1 MTLQPGELLN
11 QRYQIESVIAK
22 GGMGAVYRAKDL
34 TLNIPV
40 AVKENLGGTE
50 SYGRQFK
57 REGTVLAGLVHPNL
71 PRVTDHFT
79 SKEGGQYLIMDFIEG
94 EDLREM
100 IKRMGCLPEEMAIRI
115 GTTICDALIY
125 LHTHQP
131 SILHRD
137 IKPGNIKIC
146 PDGSVFLVDFGL
158 VKVIQGNS
166 ATTTGAQSLTP
177 GYAPP
182 EQYGGGTDQRSD
194 IYSLGATLYA
204 ALSGK
209 IPEDGITRAMGNSHL
224 TPIARHN
231 PKISPKLSTVIEKAL
246 SVEPDNRFQTAQ
258 QFKDALN
265 FFKVGLETTIALDG
279 EITTNTEARKGG
291 NESSGKL
298 KVKNKWGIL
307 LLAGLTFLILIIIL
321 LAFFRPKTAPL
332 KPVILS
338 TGIPTV
344 ETALPALL
352 PTVSQQKTD
361 TPILPSVT
369 PVQLVTEP
377 QSIISTPPGGG
388 KGMIA
393 FTSISEGLPQIFLL
407 NLLDGSIG
415 KITNLSSGACQ
426 PDWSPDGK
434 QLVFIS
440 PCSSAQK
447 IYPKSSMFLINSDG
461 SGLSGMN
468 TLPGGDFEPDWSPD
482 GKRILFT
489 SLRDSS
495 GYRTGHIYVMDI
507 SSEKVDRLTN
517 SSLTQRAARWSPD
530 GSQIAYED
538 NRNSIPQVFI
548 MDQNGNNV
556 IPFTNVG
563 ENPALH
569 PAWSPDGRNIVFVQ
583 GDSSPGL
590 MIKGAISPFG
600 NAKTIN
606 DKTRPAGNPSYSPD
620 GNWLVYESN
629 GEIMIM
635 TISGENVTNLTNS
648 PINDFDPSWQP

>member
-1 MTLQPGELLN
+1 MTLQPGEILN
-11 QRYQIESVIAK
+11 QRYQIENVIAQ
-22 GGMGAVYRAKDL
+22 GGMGAVYRANDL

-50 SYGRQFK
+50 SYVRQFK

-71 PRVTDHFT
+71 PRVTDHFV

-100 IKRMGCLPEEMAIRI
+100 IKRTGCLPEEMVIRV

-146 PDGSVFLVDFGL
+146 SDGSIYLVDFGL
-158 VKVIQGNS
+158 VKVIQGNN

-204 ALSGK
+204 ALTGK
-209 IPEDGITRAMGNSHL
+209 IPEDGITRAMGNSRL
-224 TPIARHN
+224 TPIAKHK

-258 QFKDALN
+258 QFKEALEGSRID
-265 FFKVGLETTIALDG
+265 FETTISVEGKISTKTEVRKRGIETKGKFKPDG
-279 EITTNTEARKGG
+279 KMI
-291 NESSGKL
+291 S
-298 KVKNKWGIL
+298 L
-307 LLAGLTFLILIIIL
+307 LLAGVTVIILISL
-321 LAFFRPKTAPL
+321 SLAFFRPKTAP
-332 KPVILS
+332 S
-338 TGIPTV
+338 IPAIHTSAIPPV
-344 ETALPALL
+344 ETTLHALL

-361 TPILPSVT
+361 LPPLPSLTPI
-369 PVQLVTEP
+369 QLVTGP
-377 QSIISTPPGGG
+377 QSIISTPTGGG

-393 FTSISEGLPQIFLL
+393 FTSISDGFPQIFLL
-407 NLLDGSIG
+407 NLLDGSIE
-415 KITNLSSGACQ
+415 KITNLPSGACQ
-426 PDWSPDGK
+426 PDWSPDGSR
-434 QLVFIS
+434 LVFIS
-440 PCSSAQK
+440 PCSSDQK
-447 IYPKSSMFLINSDG
+447 IYPKSSMFLIQSDG
-461 SGLSGMN
+461 SGLKVLS

-482 GKRILFT
+482 GNRILFT

-495 GYRTGHIYVMDI
+495 EYKTGHIYVMDI
-507 SSEKVDRLTN
+507 LSENVDRLTD
-517 SSLTQRAARWSPD
+517 SSLTQRSARWSPD

-538 NRNSIPQVFI
+538 NRNSVPQVFI
-548 MDQNGNNV
+548 MDQDGNNV

-569 PAWSPDGRNIVFVQ
+569 PAWSPDGRNIVFIQ

-600 NAKTIN
+600 DAEAIN

-635 TISGENVTNLTNS
+635 TIFGENATNLTNS
-648 PINDFDPSWQP
+648 PTNDFDPSWQP

>member
-1 MTLQPGELLN
+1 MTIQPGDILN
-11 QRYQIESVIAK
+11 QRYQIDSVIAQ

-50 SYGRQFK
+50 SYIRQFK
-57 REGTVLAGLVHPNL
+57 REGTVLAGLAHPNL
-71 PRVTDHFT
+71 PRVTDHFA

-100 IKRMGCLPEEMAIRI
+100 IKRMGCLPEEMVIRI
-115 GTTICDALIY
+115 GTTICDALTY

-204 ALSGK
+204 ALTGK

-258 QFKDALN
+258 QFKDALDVSDVD
-265 FFKVGLETTIALDG
+265 FETTISVEG
-279 EITTNTEARKGG
+279 EITTNTKVRKGG
-291 NESSGKL
+291 SESTGKFKVSGK
-298 KVKNKWGIL
+298 WISL
-307 LLAGLTFLILIIIL
+307 LLAGLTILIFIILL
-321 LAFFRPKTAPL
+321 LAFFRPKIAPS

-344 ETALPALL
+344 DTTLPALL

-361 TPILPSVT
+361 VPLLPSVT

-393 FTSISEGLPQIFLL
+393 FASKSEGLPQIFLL

-426 PDWSPDGK
+426 PDWSPDGMR
-434 QLVFIS
+434 LVFVS
-440 PCSSAQK
+440 PCNSDQK
-447 IYPKSSMFLINSDG
+447 IYPKSSLFLINSDG
-461 SGLSGMN
+461 SGLKG
-468 TLPGGDFEPDWSPD
+468 LKIFPGGDFEPDWSPD
-482 GKRILFT
+482 GNRILFT

-495 GYRTGHIYVMDI
+495 GYKTGHIYVMDI
-507 SSEKVDRLTN
+507 SSEKVDRLTK
-517 SSLTQRAARWSPD
+517 SSLTQRTARWSPD
-530 GSQIAYED
+530 GSQIAFED
-538 NRNSIPQVFI
+538 NRNSISQVFI
-548 MDQNGNNV
+548 MDQNGNK
-556 IPFTNVG
+556 IEPLTKVG

-590 MIKGAISPFG
+590 MIKGAIPPFG
-600 NAKTIN
+600 NAKAIN

-620 GNWLVYESN
+620 GNWLVFESN